1 MQKEIDNITI
11 MVSIITSW
19 IKGVFMFIFLI
30 ILLFHNQ
37 HILHAQNLPMKKGR
51 SDLPKSIVIDFNNDY
66 AQITYNQA
74 SKALFLSEIAF
85 IGSSESKNNFAG
97 MPQMSANEIGALEI
111 ESFSE
116 NDILAIQKTFLNTGT
131 INRLII
137 KNSQIQ
143 SIPIDFIIDHNV
155 KEFYI
160 ENCRTIDPNSLN
172 QLLARENNLFKL
184 TVSDCGIYKLNI
196 ETTSNNI
203 RILDLSN
210 NKLASVASFL
220 SYFPKLDSLFIDGN
234 NIPDTEYELENC
246 AKSNL
251 KYIRADSVSPAFK
264 SYIKQINNL
273 ISWDFGPM
281 SESVKKRLNHYGDF
295 SIGNQDYQVFSPA
308 YLQYNQIFSNR
319 LLRVDFDTL
328 FVEEKFWDTITT
340 LSRVSTFNQS
350 VFRLFRHKG
359 LLRGHITFNF
369 YPRRNNK
376 SRIYSSNKFFKNH
389 EELSIFRD
397 YRWVTSGA
405 IKSKE
410 FAPLTKINYIEI
422 RLKYN
427 PSTKTYT
434 IYLKESTG
442 KITTI
447 EALPIKRKM
456 GKSSEIASNDLESDY
471 AKYLSVLARKTR
483 KADKET
489 IKTKRQIRNSL
500 AQLERNSWQ
509 LLRSTMS
516 PEERLMTE
524 EAWMNY
530 YVKILSN
537 EAKALESCFPS
548 DIYWIRSL
556 NLLGYSMLSNVNDT
570 NDTEIKNV
578 VFADENGSNIPVKE
592 IYVLNHKSQTYRN
605 YRFTTTIQAISLGL
619 KKDEDISMI
628 VILPDNSYGL
638 IARNEVSFGKNATK
652 NFKLKA
658 QITKYDLIT
667 IGQIIDYL
675 NL

>member
-1 MQKEIDNITI
+1 MRNEKNNKTI
-11 MVSIITSW
+11 MICFIKSW
-19 IKGVFMFIFLI
+19 IKGVFMVTFLI
-30 ILLFHNQ
+30 ISLFHNQ
-37 HILHAQNLPMKKGR
+37 YILQAQNLPMKKGR
-51 SDLPKSIVIDFNNDY
+51 SDLPKRIVIDFNSDY

-74 SKALFLSEIAF
+74 SKAIFLSEIAF
-85 IGSSESKNNFAG
+85 IGRSGSNNNFTE
-97 MPQMSANEIGALEI
+97 MPQMSANEIGAVEI

-116 NDILAIQKTFLNTGT
+116 NDILAIHKTFQNTGP

-172 QLLARENNLFKL
+172 QLLARDNNLFKL
-184 TVSDCGIYKLNI
+184 TVNNCGIYNVNL
-196 ETTSNNI
+196 ETNSNKI

-210 NKLASVASFL
+210 NKLASVSSFL

-234 NIPDTEYELENC
+234 NMPDTEYELENC
-246 AKSNL
+246 AKSSL
-251 KYIRADSVSPAFK
+251 KYIRTDSVSPAFK
-264 SYIKQINNL
+264 SYLMQLNNL

-281 SESVKKRLNHYGDF
+281 SESVRKRLNHYGDF
-295 SIGNQDYQVFSPA
+295 SIGNQDYQVFSSA
-308 YLQYNQIFSNR
+308 YLQYNQIFINR
-319 LLRVDFDTL
+319 LLTVDFDTL

-350 VFRLFRHKG
+350 VFRIFRHKG
-359 LLRGHITFNF
+359 ILRAHITFNF

-376 SRIYSSNKFFKNH
+376 SRIYSSIKFFKNH

-397 YRWVTSGA
+397 YRWVTSSP

-410 FAPLTKINYIEI
+410 FAPLAKINYIEI

-447 EALPIKRKM
+447 EAIPIKRKM
-456 GKSSEIASNDLESDY
+456 GKSSEIASKDLESDY
-471 AKYLSVLARKTR
+471 AKYLTALARKTR

-489 IKTKRQIRNSL
+489 IKSKRQIRNAL

-509 LLRSTMS
+509 QLRSMMS

-524 EAWMNY
+524 EEWMNY
-530 YVKILSN
+530 YVKILSH

-548 DIYWIRSL
+548 DVYWIRSL

-570 NDTEIKNV
+570 NDTEIQNV
-578 VFADENGSNIPVKE
+578 VFVDENGSNIPVKE

-605 YRFTTTIQAISLGL
+605 YRFTATIQAITLGL

-638 IARNEVSFGKNATK
+638 IVRKDISLAKNAAKTLS
-652 NFKLKA
+652 LKA

-667 IGQIIDYL
+667 IGQIIEYL